1 MGMTASRREPVL
13 RVLLVAMLVGGSAA
27 MAQTLLIPD
36 FRERTN
42 VRSLRPG
49 ETCNDCGR
57 VISVR
62 EIHIERREVLPVNFQ
77 GVARGPVD
85 YNIVGAVVYLPLGGG
100 SNDRPFVGGV
110 GTPEMRERF
119 AQSTYE
125 VTLRM
130 EDGGLRSFQRSDGA
144 RYHVGDRV
152 RVSASGELEWVTE

>member
-1 MGMTASRREPVL
+1 VL
-13 RVLLVAMLVGGSAA
+13 RLVLVAALVGVSAA
-27 MAQTLLIPD
+27 VAQTLLIPD
-36 FRERTN
+36 FRERAN
-42 VRSLRPG
+42 VRRLAPG

-62 EIHIERREVLPVNFQ
+62 EIQIDRREVLPVNFQ
-77 GVARGPVD
+77 GASRGPVD

-125 VTLRM
+125 ITVRM
-130 EDGGLRSFQRSDGA
+130 EDGAMRSFQRADGS

-152 RVSASGELEWVTE
+152 RASASGELEWVAE